1 MMMNGVHNF
10 CFWFLLLCTS
20 LRSLVDAQMAG
31 DEIPF
36 KTIFQGAYSSINT
49 ELKTVYRNN
58 DEYIKFFMRHC
69 SDCSAYSTP
78 MPPPINF
85 ADNNSIVAAL
95 YLGNKNSGGYSV
107 KITNVYLE
115 EELDGDAL
123 YHHLVIEYVTK
134 EPGPNDIVPQ
144 VLTQPHHVVEIGPIP
159 GIDQQS
165 IDYVFEKKME
175 NESSL
180 PGGEEDYLRFLI
192 TFEETSDPNVVLQKI
207 QDNFSAF
214 VTNVQLLGAVKVGI
228 VDFDASNEAM
238 SAPTAQELLTKI
250 DGVNT
255 VELDSIVVDFDS
267 TVNDETT
274 IEALPTEQK
283 AVLATNTVTTEQDD
297 NEKGGAGALT
307 PLRFILIIDEKVE
320 ISTIEETILSLKF
333 FTDILHDIQLLSG
346 VGIMF
351 VDFDETKMS
360 NNEKT
365 KLEVQEHLQN
375 IKGVATVEEDGI
387 VSEVDNNNDE
397 KEEEIGVS
405 DNIDTTPGDD
415 NDKESE
421 GESSSF
427 LSLIAGIF
435 WH

>member
-1 MMMNGVHNF
+1 MG
-10 CFWFLLLCTS
+10 
-20 LRSLVDAQMAG
+20 
-31 DEIPF
+31 
-36 KTIFQGAYSSINT
+36 
-49 ELKTVYRNN
+49 
-58 DEYIKFFMRHC
+58 
-69 SDCSAYSTP
+69 
-78 MPPPINF
+78 
-85 ADNNSIVAAL
+85 
-95 YLGNKNSGGYSV
+95 
-107 KITNVYLE
+107 
-115 EELDGDAL
+115 
-123 YHHLVIEYVTK
+123 
-134 EPGPNDIVPQ
+134 
-144 VLTQPHHVVEIGPIP
+144 
-159 GIDQQS
+159 
-165 IDYVFEKKME
+165 
-175 NESSL
+175 
-180 PGGEEDYLRFLI
+180 
-192 TFEETSDPNVVLQKI
+192 

-333 FTDILHDIQLLSG
+333 FTDILHDIQLLSRA
-346 VGIMF
+346 GIMF

-365 KLEVQEHLQN
+365 KLEVQEHLQK
-375 IKGVATVEEDGI
+375 IDGVATVEEDGI
-387 VSEVDNNNDE
+387 VSIEDNNNDE

-405 DNIDTTPGDD
+405 NNVDTIPGDD

-421 GESSSF
+421 EGSSLFSS
-427 LSLIAGIF
+427 LSTSQMVSSLITGIY